1 MKKEINKD
9 EFQYYNKKNQRI
21 EVLNK
26 PMIELNQTAS
36 LSVQD
41 SLGKKVWQSLLF
53 LICFKSS
60 SYHLLLVNGI
70 NWILVLVIITFIPY
84 FTRLFKVRPVENNV
98 KNDPHEVKLLN
109 DCN

>member
-1 MKKEINKD
+1 MEKEIKKD
-9 EFQYYNKKNQRI
+9 KFQYSNKKNQSI

-53 LICFKSS
+53 LICFKSF

-70 NWILVLVIITFIPY
+70 NWILVLVMITFILY
-84 FTRLFKVRPVENNV
+84 FTRLFKVSPIETNL
-98 KNDPHEVKLLN
+98 KNDPHEVKLLD